1 MSVSSPAPSPRDAD
15 LVALAL
21 RGDGD
26 AFDQLV
32 RRHYRAAFS
41 VALGVLATR
50 SRRTLLRPRRAG
62 TGPAD
67 PPPVLEAALRGG
79 QPPGRSS
86 KAKRSGAVGRPGP
99 GRPSA

>member
-1 MSVSSPAPSPRDAD
+1 MEVDEQPLTEPERLRVGAHLKAWSQRRRGPPPGQEVFDWLCTSAPPSEVRQQLLD
-15 LVALAL
+15 L
-21 RGDGD
+21 DG
-26 AFDQLV
+26 
-32 RRHYRAAFS
+32 
-41 VALGVLATR
+41 TW
-50 SRRTLLRPRRAG
+50 
-62 TGPAD
+62 PAD